1 MLKWLQN
8 RQLGHTVNKKT
19 IRDQLAIHLWPK
31 FKYRGVI
38 NDPNDD
44 EMRDAYIRG
53 LDWTSDGHYLISLD
67 KGDNYDKITIWENP
81 NIYAEQRVK
90 SKIKL
95 IEPVVNNNDYLTSMH
110 CHGSNLVLGGAYQD
124 GFNDHGVIYLIT
136 LSTGQ
141 QKHCIRN
148 WFLTKKLN

>member
-44 EMRDAYIRG
+44 EMRYAYIRG
-53 LDWTSDGHYLISLD
+53 LDWTSDGHYLISLGFCKLVSKNWTYMVSMSHMMAFGMLLMIGRVILD
-67 KGDNYDKITIWENP
+67 KT
-81 NIYAEQRVK
+81 Q
-90 SKIKL
+90 L
-95 IEPVVNNNDYLTSMH
+95 
-110 CHGSNLVLGGAYQD
+110 
-124 GFNDHGVIYLIT
+124 
-136 LSTGQ
+136 
-141 QKHCIRN
+141 
-148 WFLTKKLN
+148 